1 MIRRD
6 WSDARRK
13 VDDEGRCRRCLRSD
27 VRLEAAHVLGRRYD
41 KPRVEGSTTKVLYVH
56 PDSVIPL
63 CGSTV
68 STSGVVTKGCHERF
82 DHHEIGILGFLTPA
96 EQIRAV
102 QDAGSIESA
111 RRRLDPLDYSPPM
124 LAAREQ
130 VVAEQE
136 QDRAVRNGGWA

>member
-1 MIRRD
+1 VNRARRD

-13 VDDEGRCRRCLRSD
+13 VDDENRCRRCLRSD

-56 PDSVIPL
+56 PDSIWVA
-63 CGSTV
+63 C
-68 STSGVVTKGCHERF
+68 TSCHQLYDAHR
-82 DHHEIGILGFLTPA
+82 IGILGFLTPA
-96 EQIRAV
+96 EQVRAV

-111 RRRLDPLDYSPPM
+111 RRRLDPLDYSPTM
-124 LAAREQ
+124 LEARER

-136 QDRAVRNGGWA
+136 QDRAIRNGEST